1 MRCHKINVKKKEA
14 IPSGSDND
22 ESYKARGNMY
32 LLKQTLNCKTGGNK
46 IFFYIIISVN
56 HKQSQIIKA
65 KSW

>member
-1 MRCHKINVKKKEA
+1 
-14 IPSGSDND
+14 
-22 ESYKARGNMY
+22 MY

>member
-1 MRCHKINVKKKEA
+1 MLKNQA
-14 IPSGSDND
+14 IPPSGCDND

-56 HKQSQIIKA
+56 YKQSQIIKA